1 MNRELIIELGCEELP
16 ARALRGQAE
25 GLMDGLLTGLREAGL
40 APDDGRARWFATP
53 RRIAVALDDVAAR
66 QPDRVLERKGPAE
79 QAAFDENG
87 QPTRA
92 AQGFARSVGLDVDQ
106 LDRIENEQGRW
117 LYAEVKQEGQALTAV
132 LQDVLDKAVRS
143 LASARS
149 MRWSDRSDRFLRPVR
164 WLVVLHGSDVL
175 PIELFGLQ
183 AGRDTRGHRVHA
195 PEPKPIENASDYEAV
210 LEGLHVIADFE
221 ARKARIAEQVAAE
234 ASRAGLTS
242 ADDDDLLDEVTGL
255 VEWPVACTGSFEP
268 AFLEVPAEALVSAM
282 RIHQKCFPLYDAD
295 GKLAPRFITVANLAS
310 RDPAAM
316 VHGYERV
323 IRPRLADARFF
334 FEQDRGT
341 PLEQRLDGLEAMQ
354 FQDRLGTIADKTR
367 RLERLVADLAPAF
380 AASADAA
387 TRAARLCKCDLLT
400 EMVGEFPELQGTM
413 GRHYALADGESEPV
427 AIAIEEHYQPRQ
439 SGGLLPRSEAG
450 RALAV
455 ADRLD
460 TLVGVFA
467 AGKKPK
473 GSKDPFALRRAALG
487 VVRILADAGIDRPLR
502 ELVDQAADALRDGIG
517 VGAECIDDVVAF
529 IEERLRAWLVDQ
541 GVDVNTL
548 KAAAAGNA
556 RSVPAS
562 VRRARSL
569 QRFADDP
576 DMESL
581 IAANKRAANLL
592 RQSGVEDFGEVQ
604 ERLLKID
611 AERLLFDEIRR
622 AESEVSRAL
631 SAGNDD
637 QALAQLASL
646 KPGVDAFFE
655 NVMVMDDDDALRT
668 NRLALVHRLRSAFL
682 AVADVALLGRA

>member
-282 RIHQKCFPLYDAD
+282 RIHQKC
-295 GKLAPRFITVANLAS
+295 
-310 RDPAAM
+310 
-316 VHGYERV
+316 
-323 IRPRLADARFF
+323 
-334 FEQDRGT
+334 
-341 PLEQRLDGLEAMQ
+341 
-354 FQDRLGTIADKTR
+354 
-367 RLERLVADLAPAF
+367 
-380 AASADAA
+380 
-387 TRAARLCKCDLLT
+387 
-400 EMVGEFPELQGTM
+400 
-413 GRHYALADGESEPV
+413 
-427 AIAIEEHYQPRQ
+427 
-439 SGGLLPRSEAG
+439 
-450 RALAV
+450 
-455 ADRLD
+455 
-460 TLVGVFA
+460 
-467 AGKKPK
+467 
-473 GSKDPFALRRAALG
+473 
-487 VVRILADAGIDRPLR
+487 
-502 ELVDQAADALRDGIG
+502 
-517 VGAECIDDVVAF
+517 
-529 IEERLRAWLVDQ
+529 
-541 GVDVNTL
+541 
-548 KAAAAGNA
+548 
-556 RSVPAS
+556 
-562 VRRARSL
+562 
-569 QRFADDP
+569 
-576 DMESL
+576 
-581 IAANKRAANLL
+581 
-592 RQSGVEDFGEVQ
+592 
-604 ERLLKID
+604 
-611 AERLLFDEIRR
+611 
-622 AESEVSRAL
+622 
-631 SAGNDD
+631 
-637 QALAQLASL
+637 
-646 KPGVDAFFE
+646 
-655 NVMVMDDDDALRT
+655 
-668 NRLALVHRLRSAFL
+668 
-682 AVADVALLGRA
+682 